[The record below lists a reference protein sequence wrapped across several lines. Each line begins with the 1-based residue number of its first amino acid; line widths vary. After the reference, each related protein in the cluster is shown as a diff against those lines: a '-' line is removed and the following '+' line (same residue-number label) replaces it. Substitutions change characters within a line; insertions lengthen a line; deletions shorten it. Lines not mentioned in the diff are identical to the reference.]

1 MAAVAPYSLE
11 RLQVIKQ
18 IGVDHLVYYDM
29 ATMPVEY
36 DELAVVVKQ
45 AGYGFL
51 GPVYATGYLRGL
63 LESVFGKPGLDR
75 WKPIPAERRSAG
87 YPFPA

>member
-1 MAAVAPYSLE
+1 MRLAMVAVAPSSAE

-18 IGVDHLVYYDM
+18 IGDV
-29 ATMPVEY
+29 PR
-36 DELAVVVKQ
+36 LALE
-45 AGYGFL
+45 AGPNDGYGFL
-51 GPVYATGYLRGL
+51 GHVYATGYLRGL
-63 LESVFGKPGLDR
+63 LESVFSKPGLDR